1 MAATDLNTV
10 RSTIEAR
17 LATELAS
24 SPVIPVIFN
33 KMAFD
38 STTEDTFVQCLTSFG
53 ANEYLTQGDTSAATN
68 NIVGLVVLNIFTE
81 EGIGAGSNYT
91 ICKRLRDLYNRVT
104 GSNVIFDSPFGPEV
118 FASREK
124 FPTAT
129 LNSPPFIEPPKA
141 SRPIAKLLPSVSAL
155 S

>member
-33 KMAFD
+33 NMAFD

-68 NIVGLVVLNIFTE
+68 NVVGLVVLNIFTE

-104 GSNVIFDSPFGPEV
+104 VSNVIFDSPVGPEI
-118 FASREK
+118 FTSNPEGK
-124 FPTAT
+124 FQTQIRIT
-129 LNSPPFIEPPKA
+129 FNIYEDL
-141 SRPIAKLLPSVSAL
+141 
-155 S
+155 